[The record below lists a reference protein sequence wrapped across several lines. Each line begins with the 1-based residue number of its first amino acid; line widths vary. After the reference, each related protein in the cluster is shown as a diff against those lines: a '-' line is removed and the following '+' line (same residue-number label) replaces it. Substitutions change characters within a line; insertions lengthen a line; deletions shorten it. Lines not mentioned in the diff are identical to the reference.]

1 MILLFDI
8 DGTLLQSHG
17 VGRRAIE
24 GALSDVFGDTFD
36 TSEIPFSGKT
46 DRQIFRQILT
56 AAAEHGIEAD
66 DMEKAISRYGAAYRT
81 RMQAALPDA
90 HVEGLP
96 GAVGLVQRL
105 ATAPGVELGLLTGNL
120 QPLAFA
126 KIGRLGLG
134 PAEFPFG
141 AYGSDAE
148 DRNAL
153 PAVAIERASAH
164 LGRVVDPA
172 DVAVIGD
179 TPMDIACAR
188 AGGCV
193 AVAVATG
200 RYDADALAQADVVL
214 ETLEAFDLAAL
225 QSIQV

>member
-8 DGTLLQSHG
+8 DGTLLHSHG
-17 VGRRAIE
+17 VGRRTIE
-24 GALSDVFGDTFD
+24 AALSDVFGATFD
-36 TSEIPFSGKT
+36 TSKIPFSGKT

-56 AAAEHGIEAD
+56 AAADHNIAIN
-66 DMEKAISRYGAAYRT
+66 DMEDGIARYGAVYRE
-81 RMQAALPDA
+81 RIHAALPDA
-90 HVEGLP
+90 RVEGLP
-96 GAVGLVQRL
+96 GAVDLVHQL
-105 ATAPGVELGLLTGNL
+105 ATTDGVHLGLLTGNL

-126 KIGRLGLG
+126 KVERLGLG

-153 PAVAIERASAH
+153 PSIAIERASAH
-164 LGRVVDPA
+164 LGRDVDPA
-172 DVAVIGD
+172 EVAVIGD

-200 RYDADALAQADVVL
+200 RSSADDLAEADVVL
-214 ETLEAFDLAAL
+214 ESLEDFRLDAL
-225 QSIQV
+225 QAVSV